1 MELKRQHLLVVG
13 RVPAFGVHGHL
24 KVLTISSCQM
34 GGLVAGPQRRES
46 ILGNRDSS
54 CNVDQGGIE
63 SWD

>member
-1 MELKRQHLLVVG
+1 MPTVMDGTKKAAPFSSG

-46 ILGNRDSS
+46 IIGTRDSS
-54 CNVDQGGIE
+54 CNVDQGG
-63 SWD
+63 